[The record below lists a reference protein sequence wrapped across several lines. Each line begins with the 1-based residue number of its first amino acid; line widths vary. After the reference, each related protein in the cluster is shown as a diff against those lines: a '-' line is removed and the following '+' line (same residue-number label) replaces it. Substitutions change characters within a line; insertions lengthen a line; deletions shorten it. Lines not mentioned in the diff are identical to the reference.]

1 MKKLNDYI
9 VEQEINESR
18 FGDIIKKLFKSGDK
32 AMKTNIKNKFADKYP
47 NWYKEFE
54 ALEKVTDV
62 EEAKK
67 TIDALLAA
75 VDDMTIFK
83 DDNEKVVSKLTT
95 LSLQKINAEKTKNKE
110 LIKWIDSKIDE
121 MSNANPEAQKQFEDE
136 LKQGEKENSSEGGEE
151 TINPGVDAADENPK
165 EIKNILDI
173 LKLGNDVYPLVAGK
187 MYNMFKESLSLFE
200 GKTTA
205 NEYYDFAK
213 QLYKDDKS
221 KQEMNLALTTLF
233 LAYEKLKECA
243 KNGGGKIKIVPDA
256 IRKLLSE
263 FDKTKQAT
271 KEEMTGT
278 TKNTAEQK

>member
-18 FGDIIKKLFKSGDK
+18 FGDIIKKLFKSGGE

-47 NWYKEFE
+47 NWYKEYE
-54 ALEKVTDV
+54 KLEKVTDV

-136 LKQGEKENSSEGGEE
+136 LKQGEKESGGDEV
-151 TINPGVDAADENPK
+151 INPGAGTVAQNPK
-165 EIKNILDI
+165 DVKSIMNILD
-173 LKLGNDVYPLVAGK
+173 LKDDDLVRIVGK
-187 MYNMFKESLSLFE
+187 IDNMFKLEESLSVFE
-200 GKTTA
+200 GKTDQKYRKFIKT
-205 NEYYDFAK
+205 
-213 QLYKDDKS
+213 LYNDDKT
-221 KQEMNLALTTLF
+221 KQEMSLTLTTLF

-243 KNGGGKIKIVPDA
+243 KKNGGTVVPNTIQALIVGYENA
-256 IRKLLSE
+256 
-263 FDKTKQAT
+263 
-271 KEEMTGT
+271 KEES
-278 TKNTAEQK
+278 KEKVKKDVENAKAQK